1 MVQKLSYT
9 ANSITL
15 GTGTSKVVLG
25 ADSGNL
31 IVKDSDANTSILEPG
46 LGVQGSA
53 AVSTYASCHFDAPK
67 THSKSPSQHSD

>member
-31 IVKDSDANTSILEPG
+31 IVKDSQANTSIIE
-46 LGVQGSA
+46 
-53 AVSTYASCHFDAPK
+53 
-67 THSKSPSQHSD
+67 